1 MIQGLRRAIDI
12 LEEEIKNGVPSDEE
26 AVLEDLIDKFK
37 DEIMKYIRNGFIKG
51 GNYDGNE

>member
-26 AVLEDLIDKFK
+26 AILEDLIEKFK
-37 DEIMKYIRNGFIKG
+37 DEIMKYIRNGF
-51 GNYDGNE
+51 Y